1 MEIEFSWK
9 MDQWRGK
16 ILPTILPNDFSEMDC
31 RKYLGF
37 LNDDGG
43 MEYDVYIPYFIELRE
58 KIQKF
63 KYDNYIDKSFCTES
77 WCAEVKGDVT
87 NIYFAYNDSYGENMD
102 TDLFYKV
109 LCEWIDFVQQ
119 GPGQEGESP
128 IRKFT
133 V

>member
-63 KYDNYIDKSFCTES
+63 NRPLKKST
-77 WCAEVKGDVT
+77 
-87 NIYFAYNDSYGENMD
+87 
-102 TDLFYKV
+102 
-109 LCEWIDFVQQ
+109 
-119 GPGQEGESP
+119 
-128 IRKFT
+128 
-133 V
+133 